1 MSSRPIRELYP
12 DLWFTKRENGKTVHN
27 WLSNFYIEPDGT
39 SVEAEYQAAKH
50 LAHPWRVV
58 TLMQCSPAQA
68 KKLGFSWKLNPR
80 EKKVWDESKR
90 VVMKALVRAKIEDHP
105 EIGMALIATDG
116 ANLVEQNWWH
126 DNYWGNCTCLRCF
139 RNGDNELGKIWMELR
154 DRLAAG

>member
-12 DLWFTKRENGKTVHN
+12 DLWFTKRDNGKTVHN
-27 WLSNFYIEPDGT
+27 WPSNFFIEPDGT
-39 SVEAEYQAAKH
+39 HVEREYQAAKH

-58 TLMQCSPAQA
+58 TLMQCSPGEA
-68 KKLGFSWKLNPR
+68 KKLGRRWKLSSG
-80 EKKVWDESKR
+80 ELKVWNESKR

-105 EIGMALIATDG
+105 DIGMALISTG
-116 ANLVEQNWWH
+116 GINLVEQNWWH

-154 DRLAAG
+154 AALAQ